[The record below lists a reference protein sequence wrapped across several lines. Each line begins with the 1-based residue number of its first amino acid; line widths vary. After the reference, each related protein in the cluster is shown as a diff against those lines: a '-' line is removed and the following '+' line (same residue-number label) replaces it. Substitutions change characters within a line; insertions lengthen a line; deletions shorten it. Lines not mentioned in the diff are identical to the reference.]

1 MSLYDVA
8 TPVGRYLEPAME
20 LTGDQMTEIFHG
32 RKIFFDRF
40 YFTLAANLP
49 RKEQQFFRHV
59 SKYRDKNVEI
69 LSTPYMTNFTVFGEE
84 DKKILFE
91 VTGIDRKAVDAAI
104 SETRKHVKDECKLRG
119 YSSPASLFENL
130 TSERV
135 VMTLMMRFYIERGG
149 SSSKQK
155 LQIVSAYMGYSMFFS
170 NFSKFFKYG
179 VRPETMVY
187 TINTLTNKHKLKQL
201 GTVDGLLGYG
211 VEKCVE
217 TYRQK
222 IIDCTDNDVIYL
234 IQQFKSR
241 LRGYFRDIANKYYEN
256 DAKKEAVFSS
266 SDTMVGPDEDGASF
280 VEREST
286 AGKVEQLAS
295 TYTTNFFQ
303 RPIDDGI
310 LDIVARM
317 NQVARPEL
325 KNALTQI
332 RNDNSQ
338 IPILKR
344 FYESLFYLYTAQ
356 AAGAVIDV
364 KSRRF
369 LAVMDS
375 IYKKGN
381 SKEKN
386 LTYVKST
393 LDDWLTQFSQVYREA
408 NRMAKINSYRK
419 AIYQYFVFIVVLR

>member
-1 MSLYDVA
+1 
-8 TPVGRYLEPAME
+8 
-20 LTGDQMTEIFHG
+20 
-32 RKIFFDRF
+32 
-40 YFTLAANLP
+40 
-49 RKEQQFFRHV
+49 
-59 SKYRDKNVEI
+59 
-69 LSTPYMTNFTVFGEE
+69 
-84 DKKILFE
+84 
-91 VTGIDRKAVDAAI
+91 
-104 SETRKHVKDECKLRG
+104 
-119 YSSPASLFENL
+119 
-130 TSERV
+130 
-135 VMTLMMRFYIERGG
+135 
-149 SSSKQK
+149 
-155 LQIVSAYMGYSMFFS
+155 
-170 NFSKFFKYG
+170 
-179 VRPETMVY
+179 
-187 TINTLTNKHKLKQL
+187 
-201 GTVDGLLGYG
+201 
-211 VEKCVE
+211 
-217 TYRQK
+217 
-222 IIDCTDNDVIYL
+222 
-234 IQQFKSR
+234 
-241 LRGYFRDIANKYYEN
+241 
-256 DAKKEAVFSS
+256 
-266 SDTMVGPDEDGASF
+266 MVGPDEDGASF

-303 RPIDDGI
+303 RPVDDGI

-325 KNALTQI
+325 KNALAQI

-356 AAGAVIDV
+356 AAGATIDV